1 MLKYDSMHGP
11 YIGEVSFS
19 GSDLVIDGKKIKSYS
34 EKCVIPHL
42 APFTLDKSMLPVG
55 LEQPRLGQRLGA

>member
-34 EKCVIPHL
+34 EKCVFPHL
-42 APFTLDKSMLPVG
+42 ASFTLDKSLPVG
-55 LEQPRLGQRLGA
+55 LMQPRLGQKLGA

>member
-19 GSDLVIDGKKIKSYS
+19 GSDLVIDGKKIMSYS
-34 EKCVIPHL
+34 EKCVFPHL
-42 APFTLDKSMLPVG
+42 ASFTLDKSQVASG
-55 LEQPRLGQRLGA
+55 LGAAPSWSET

>member
-34 EKCVIPHL
+34 EKCVFPHWPPTHL
-42 APFTLDKSMLPVG
+42 TSP
-55 LEQPRLGQRLGA
+55 